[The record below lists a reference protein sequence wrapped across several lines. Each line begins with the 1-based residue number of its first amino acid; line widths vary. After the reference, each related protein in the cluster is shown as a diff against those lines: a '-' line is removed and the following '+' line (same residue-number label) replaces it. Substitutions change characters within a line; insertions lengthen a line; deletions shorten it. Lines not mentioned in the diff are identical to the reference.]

1 MDKSKLDYLIKY
13 LEAIVNNIDFRI
25 RDSEEHKNYTTLL
38 LNCYIMQENFEKLKN
53 FVESK
58 GSIFSQELI
67 KSIINICLDTER
79 INLALEIA
87 KNFKLVEEY
96 LRIIIKLNKYEE
108 AINIL
113 EYSEKHLIQ
122 ITNQDKIN
130 LFNKFGKIFF

>member
-1 MDKSKLDYLIKY
+1 M
-13 LEAIVNNIDFRI
+13 FRY
-25 RDSEEHKNYTTLL
+25 RKN
-38 LNCYIMQENFEKLKN
+38 K
-53 FVESK
+53 
-58 GSIFSQELI
+58 FSLRN
-67 KSIINICLDTER
+67 S
-79 INLALEIA
+79 

-130 LFNKFGKIFF
+130 LLKIWKNFF

>member
-1 MDKSKLDYLIKY
+1 M
-13 LEAIVNNIDFRI
+13 FRY
-25 RDSEEHKNYTTLL
+25 RKN
-38 LNCYIMQENFEKLKN
+38 K
-53 FVESK
+53 
-58 GSIFSQELI
+58 FSLRN
-67 KSIINICLDTER
+67 S
-79 INLALEIA
+79 

>member
-1 MDKSKLDYLIKY
+1 MNIQKFLDKSKLDYLIKY

-25 RDSEEHKNYTTLL
+25 LDSEEHKNYTTLL

-67 KSIINICLDTER
+67 KSIINICLDTEK

-87 KNFKLVEEY
+87 K
-96 LRIIIKLNKYEE
+96 ILN
-108 AINIL
+108 
-113 EYSEKHLIQ
+113 
-122 ITNQDKIN
+122 
-130 LFNKFGKIFF
+130 